1 MGLSSERLVP
11 RRSGAGALATYR
23 YPRGIPEICE
33 KAWHASSFLHRSL
46 HGTHPPVTR
55 NGLLSGSV
63 DLHTVF
69 AYLPPTD
76 LKKDIAGRKEYADF
90 LDQLEKQKAALR
102 KRIAMNKNWIVSW
115 NSFMVSQSFHAS
127 NLYICSFL
135 TMHCAFRKIL
145 KRKTSQKRSH
155 RVLSSSTRCL
165 WQRFRACMTM
175 LRQVIAATFIQ

>member
-1 MGLSSERLVP
+1 MAR
-11 RRSGAGALATYR
+11 T
-23 YPRGIPEICE
+23 
-33 KAWHASSFLHRSL
+33 
-46 HGTHPPVTR
+46 
-55 NGLLSGSV
+55 LLSPGMGYYLV

-76 LKKDIAGRKEYADF
+76 LKKDISGRKEYADF

-135 TMHCAFRKIL
+135 TMHCALRKIL
-145 KRKTSQKRSH
+145 KRKTRQKKSH